1 MRTIDRLT
9 ALQVQRAK
17 RGKHHDG
24 AGLYLIVHE
33 GGSKS
38 WAFRYGPQGRRYL
51 GLGPTHTITLAA
63 ARERARA
70 CREMLL
76 DGRDPIAERQG
87 RKAATA
93 KVVTF
98 AEAADRFVTSNRAAW
113 GAEHAKDWLGS
124 VATYV
129 LPVLGAIPVSAID
142 TALVL
147 KVLEPIWTERTVTA
161 GRVRGRIEAVL
172 DWAKARGYRTGENP
186 ARWRGHLDKLLPAP
200 TRVAS
205 VKHHAALPYVE
216 LGAFMANLRARSGV
230 AARALELVV
239 LTAVRLGEAL
249 GARWD
254 EIDLRSGTWTIPSSR
269 MKGGR
274 EHRVPL
280 SPAAAAVLKQ
290 MAALRTAGSDV
301 VFPGAV
307 RGRAIGTNSVLLL
320 AKELA
325 GDEATTC
332 HGFRST
338 FRDWAAEQTN
348 FPREVA
354 EMALA
359 HAVGSDVER
368 AYARTDLFEKRRRL
382 MGAWASFC
390 AKPVPVGANVR
401 ALRA

>member
-1 MRTIDRLT
+1 
-9 ALQVQRAK
+9 
-17 RGKHHDG
+17 
-24 AGLYLIVHE
+24 
-33 GGSKS
+33 
-38 WAFRYGPQGRRYL
+38 
-51 GLGPTHTITLAA
+51 
-63 ARERARA
+63 
-70 CREMLL
+70 MLL

-113 GAEHAKDWLGS
+113 GAEHAKDWNGS

-142 TALVL
+142 TGFVL
-147 KVLEPIWTERTVTA
+147 KVLEPIWTKRTVTA
-161 GRVRGRIEAVL
+161 GRVRGRIESVL
-172 DWAKARGYRTGENP
+172 DWAKARGYCAGENP
-186 ARWRGHLDKLLPAP
+186 ARWKGHLDQILPAP

-205 VKHHAALPYVE
+205 VRHHTALPYVE
-216 LGAFMANLRARSGV
+216 LGAFMAKLRARAGV
-230 AARALELVV
+230 AARALEFLV
-239 LTAVRLGEAL
+239 LTAARAGETL
-249 GARWD
+249 GAKWD
-254 EIDLRSGTWTIPSSR
+254 EIDLRTKTWTVPAGR

-280 SPAAAAVLKQ
+280 SPAAAAALDQ
-290 MAALRTAGSDV
+290 MTLLQKSGGSEF
-301 VFPGAV
+301 VFPGTH
-307 RGRAIGTNSVLLL
+307 RGRPVGERSCLDL
-320 AKELA
+320 AKDIA
-325 GDEATTC
+325 GDEAATV

-348 FPREVA
+348 YPREVA

-390 AKPVPVGANVR
+390 AKPAIKAGNVR